1 MRPSNKQ
8 RSRNKP
14 GNNGNQH
21 NNQQRR
27 PNMGNIINRVFESAG
42 PDGKVR
48 GTPQQIIDKYQMLA
62 RDAQLA
68 GDRVAAESYLQ
79 HAEHYS
85 RLLGDAQ
92 RQQQETTASTRSAR
106 RASGRGGRPR
116 EESRPPRFDD
126 GFEPERRQPA
136 TAQPVAS
143 GLAMIEPDDS
153 LRSGRADRHA
163 GGTAGR
169 RADAGGADGLDDA
182 ADAAAPGRAGQRRRA
197 GGCRWSWASR
207 QAQPAKRSRPR
218 RRSKPAA
225 EGQVPEPPTR
235 RSDSIVG
242 ARAREAI

>member
-21 NNQQRR
+21 NQQRR

-48 GTPQQIIDKYQMLA
+48 GTPQQIIDKYQLLA

-92 RQQQETTASTRSAR
+92 RQQQESRFNQER
-106 RASGRGGRPR
+106 EEGQRGEEGGQR
-116 EESRPPRFDD
+116 EESRPQRFDD

-136 TAQPVAS
+136 MAQPVAS
-143 GLAMIEPDDS
+143 GLAMIEPDD
-153 LRSGRADRHA
+153 
-163 GGTAGR
+163 
-169 RADAGGADGLDDA
+169 
-182 ADAAAPGRAGQRRRA
+182 
-197 GGCRWSWASR
+197 
-207 QAQPAKRSRPR
+207 
-218 RRSKPAA
+218 
-225 EGQVPEPPTR
+225 
-235 RSDSIVG
+235 
-242 ARAREAI
+242 

>member
-21 NNQQRR
+21 NQQRR

-48 GTPQQIIDKYQMLA
+48 GTPQQIIDKYQLLA

-92 RQQQETTASTRSAR
+92 RQQQETRFNQEREEGQRSDE
-106 RASGRGGRPR
+106 GGQR

-136 TAQPVAS
+136 MSQPVAS

-153 LRSGRADRHA
+153 FDLA
-163 GGTAGR
+163 GPIETPEGR
-169 RADAGGADGLDDA
+169 RADERTPVVQMAPMMPPMPAMAAEPVNGAGR
-182 ADAAAPGRAGQRRRA
+182 AAAEAPVELAEP
-197 GGCRWSWASR
+197 
-207 QAQPAKRSRPR
+207 QAQPAKRPRPR
-218 RRSKPAA
+218 RRSKPAEAPAPAPLPQA
-225 EGQVPEPPTR
+225 E
-235 RSDSIVG
+235 
-242 ARAREAI
+242 